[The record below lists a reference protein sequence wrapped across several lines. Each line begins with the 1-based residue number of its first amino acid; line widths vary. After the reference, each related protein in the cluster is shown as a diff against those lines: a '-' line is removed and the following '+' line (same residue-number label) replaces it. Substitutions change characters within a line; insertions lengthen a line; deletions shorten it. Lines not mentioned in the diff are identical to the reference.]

1 MIVPDASLLTMALT
15 DDGPGGDAA
24 QAALLADSHWIAPD
38 HLPVEVASA
47 IRGRW
52 LGGRISDERADGA
65 LQTLLA
71 LTVTYVA
78 FVELGERVWELRHN
92 LTPYDAAYLAVAAMN
107 GCRLVTID
115 RKLRDCAGD
124 YCPVE
129 VIAGSS

>member
-15 DDGPGGDAA
+15 DDGPGGSAA
-24 QAALLADSHWIAPD
+24 QGALLADSHWIAPD
-38 HLPVEVASA
+38 HLSVEVTSA

-52 LGGRISDERADGA
+52 LGGRISGERADGA

-78 FVELGERVWELRHN
+78 FAELGQRVWELRHN
-92 LTPYDAAYLAVAAMN
+92 VTPYDAAYLAVAEMN

-115 RKLRDCAGD
+115 RKLRDCAGGH
-124 YCPVE
+124 CTVE
-129 VIAGSS
+129 VIAGSC